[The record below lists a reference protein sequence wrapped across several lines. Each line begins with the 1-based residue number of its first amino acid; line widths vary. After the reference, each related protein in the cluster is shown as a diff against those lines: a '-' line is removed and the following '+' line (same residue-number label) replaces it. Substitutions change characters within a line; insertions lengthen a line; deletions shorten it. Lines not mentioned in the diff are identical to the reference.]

1 MVINDRDRN
10 KDDTIIHE
18 NINNK
23 QMKVSITTIWI
34 ELKQKH
40 GRRGHV

>member
-1 MVINDRDRN
+1 MVITDHKKN
-10 KDDTIIHE
+10 KYDAEISIIR
-18 NINNK
+18 K

-40 GRRGHV
+40 GRRRHV